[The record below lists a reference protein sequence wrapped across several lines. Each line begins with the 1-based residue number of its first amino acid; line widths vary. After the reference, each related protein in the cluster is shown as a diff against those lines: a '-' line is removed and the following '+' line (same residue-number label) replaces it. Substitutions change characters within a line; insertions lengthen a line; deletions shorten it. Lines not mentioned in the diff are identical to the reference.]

1 MKKVFIKMNNL
12 TDIKNFLAK
21 AMQVE
26 GDVLVKKGQYVVDGK
41 SVMGVFTLDVSTG
54 VTIEY
59 PATAA
64 DFDEFITQFICKENQ
79 LKENK

>member
-1 MKKVFIKMNNL
+1 
-12 TDIKNFLAK
+12 
-21 AMQVE
+21 
-26 GDVLVKKGQYVVDGK
+26 
-41 SVMGVFTLDVSTG
+41 MGVFTLDVSTG

-64 DFDEFITQFICKENQ
+64 DFDEFIAQFICKENQ

>member
-41 SVMGVFTLDVSTG
+41 SVRYSKSSGE
-54 VTIEY
+54 I
-59 PATAA
+59 
-64 DFDEFITQFICKENQ
+64 IK
-79 LKENK
+79 